1 MPASATIRKAPIIL
15 GLGMAFLTVAALTGG
30 GVAALAGSDPVTIS
44 KLGKGVVEGVVEGS
58 THVAN
63 SAQWVASKIGTTANS
78 LPGSQTDNF
87 SVLLNKGRL
96 LPPFIL
102 GR

>member
-1 MPASATIRKAPIIL
+1 MAEAAANAAQKVGGAFTSAASATIRKAPIIL

-78 LPGSQTDNF
+78 LPGVTN
-87 SVLLNKGRL
+87 G
-96 LPPFIL
+96 
-102 GR
+102 